1 MIRVR
6 FISKG
11 ISEVALPSWN
21 KNITQRCG
29 ISIKPL
35 GAEMT
40 NKLYCSRWA
49 HLAEIKRFRGVVCV
63 AGLFILLQLTIPAAR
78 CGDAPQWMHAV
89 VNVALPE
96 HDEKTNAVL
105 LYSEDVLSIQSNG
118 KIKKL
123 ERRVYKILRPDGRQY
138 GTIRAD
144 FDAESKINY
153 IHGWCIPSQGKDY
166 EVKDKDAIETALLGV
181 QNGELMT
188 DLKSKFLTIPAA
200 DPGNVVGYEI
210 EQELRPYVMQDFWSF
225 QELGVPVR
233 EARYSLQLPAG
244 WEYKAV
250 WLNHP
255 EVPASGGAGQ
265 WQWVVSDIKAIKPET
280 GMPPW
285 QGVAGVMVVSL
296 FGNAGGR
303 TNGFE
308 DWKAMG
314 NWESGLVTGRREAS
328 PEIKK
333 KTAEVTASAATS
345 LAKMRALAQF
355 MQKDVRYVAIQ
366 LGIGGWQPHPAPEIF
381 LHKYGDCKDKA
392 TLLSTMLKEIGVES
406 YYLDI
411 NTERGTVTP
420 ATPATRWFDHVVLAI
435 RLPDGLSDPS
445 LHMIIAHPKLGRL
458 LIFDPTDE
466 FTPFGYLRGE
476 LQENYAL
483 LVTPEG
489 GELIKVPQL
498 PAALS
503 GVVRTAKLT
512 LSSNGVLIGDFFE
525 QRNGDYGTQQRAS
538 LKSVTKDADR
548 VKFIET
554 MIAHSLPAFQITKAS
569 FSNLN
574 QLDEPF
580 GYQYSLV
587 AQNYAKSAGN
597 LLLVRPRVLGSNA
610 FDFLEKKEPR
620 MYPVEFDG
628 PAKNTDAIE
637 ITIPPGY
644 EVDDL
649 PPPVNADYSFASYH
663 SKTEVNGNTLKYTRT
678 FEVKELS
685 VPLGKVD
692 DLKKLYRIIAGDE
705 RNNAVLKPVAH

>member
-1 MIRVR
+1 
-6 FISKG
+6 
-11 ISEVALPSWN
+11 
-21 KNITQRCG
+21 
-29 ISIKPL
+29 
-35 GAEMT
+35 MT
-40 NKLYCSRWA
+40 NKSYCSRWEP
-49 HLAEIKRFRGVVCV
+49 LVEVKRANRRLYL
-63 AGLFILLQLTIPAAR
+63 AGLLFFFLATIPAAR

-89 VNVALPE
+89 ANAALPE
-96 HDEKTNAVL
+96 HDEKTNAIL
-105 LYSEDVLSIQSNG
+105 LYSEDVLSVQSNG
-118 KIKKL
+118 KIKKV

-144 FDAESKINY
+144 FDAESKINN
-153 IHGWCIPSQGKDY
+153 IHGWCIPAQGKDY
-166 EVKDKDAIETALLGV
+166 EVKEKEAIETALLGV

-188 DLKSKFLTIPAA
+188 DLKSKILTIPAA

-210 EQELRPYVMQDFWSF
+210 EQELRPYVMQDIWGV
-225 QELGVPVR
+225 QKVEVPVR
-233 EARYSLQLPAG
+233 EAHYSLQLPPG

-255 EVPASGGAGQ
+255 EVTPSGGGGQ
-265 WQWVVSDIKAIKPET
+265 WQWVVSDVKAIKPEG

-285 QGVAGVMVVSL
+285 QSVAGFMVVSL
-296 FGNAGGR
+296 FGSGSGR
-303 TNGFE
+303 NNGFQ
-308 DWKAMG
+308 DWRAMG
-314 NWESGLVTGRREAS
+314 VWESGLANGRREAS

-333 KTAEVTASAATS
+333 KTAEITTGAPTT
-345 LAKMRALAQF
+345 LAKMRALAEF
-355 MQKDVRYVAIQ
+355 MQKDIRYVAIQ

-392 TLLSTMLKEIGVES
+392 TLLSTMLNEIGVES

-411 NTERGTVTP
+411 NTERGTITP

-435 RLPDGLSDPS
+435 RLPEQLNDPS

-466 FTPFGYLRGE
+466 FTPFGHLRGE
-476 LQENYAL
+476 LQESYAL
-483 LVTPEG
+483 LVTPDG

-498 PAALS
+498 PATMS
-503 GVVRTAKLT
+503 GVVRTAKLALTSTGT
-512 LSSNGVLIGDFFE
+512 LSGEFVE

-554 MIAHSLPAFQITKAS
+554 LISHSLSAFQLTKAS
-569 FSNLN
+569 YSNLN
-574 QLDEPF
+574 QVDQPF

-587 AQNYAKSAGN
+587 AQNYAKTAGN
-597 LLLVRPRVLGSNA
+597 LLLVRPRVLGSNSS
-610 FDFLEKKEPR
+610 DLLEKKEPR
-620 MYPVEFDG
+620 MFPVEFDG
-628 PAKNTDAIE
+628 PAKNMDTIE
-637 ITIPPGY
+637 ITMPAGY

-685 VPLGKVD
+685 VPLSKVE

-705 RNNAVLKPVAH
+705 RNTAVLKPAAH